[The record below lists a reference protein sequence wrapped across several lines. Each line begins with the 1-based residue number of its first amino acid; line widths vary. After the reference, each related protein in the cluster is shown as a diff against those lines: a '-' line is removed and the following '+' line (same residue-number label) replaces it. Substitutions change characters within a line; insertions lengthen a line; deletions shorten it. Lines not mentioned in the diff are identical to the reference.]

1 MLRRSVSLII
11 GFLFLL
17 GLWMM
22 YTSSPRLSELY
33 VGFLIAA
40 LGVFGS
46 YLIRGSG
53 FAAFRPRPR
62 WIALAFLEPWYVI
75 VGSYRLAA
83 SLVRALL
90 HRPSLARFHAIPFVS
105 GGDDPESS
113 TRRTLTIAYLTIPPD
128 SVVVGIDRHVNELLL
143 HEIQPSPLPLIAR
156 ELGAQE

>member
-22 YTSSPRLSELY
+22 YTSSPRLAELY
-33 VGFLIAA
+33 VGFGVAA
-40 LGVFGS
+40 LGVLGS
-46 YLIRGSG
+46 CLIRGSG
-53 FAAFRPRPR
+53 LAAFRPRPR

-75 VGSYRLAA
+75 VGSYRLAV
-83 SLVRALL
+83 SLIRALL
-90 HRPSLARFHAIPFVS
+90 HRPSLARFHAIPFDT

>member
-1 MLRRSVSLII
+1 MLRVSLSLIT

-33 VGFLIAA
+33 VGIAIAA

-46 YLIRGSG
+46 CIIRSSG
-53 FAAFRPRPR
+53 FAEFRARPR
-62 WIALAFLEPWYVI
+62 WIALALLEPWYVL
-75 VGSYRLAA
+75 VGSYRLGV

-90 HRPSLARFHAIPFVS
+90 GRGSRARFHAIKFNA

-113 TRRTLTIAYLTIPPD
+113 ARRTLTIAYLTIPPD
-128 SVVVGIDRHVNELLL
+128 SVVVGIDRHANELLL
-143 HEIQPSPLPLIAR
+143 HEIQPGSLPLVAR

>member
-1 MLRRSVSLII
+1 MLRRSVSLVI

-22 YTSSPRLSELY
+22 YTSSPRLSDLY
-33 VGFLIAA
+33 AGFLFAA

-46 YLIRGSG
+46 FLIRGSG
-53 FAAFRPRPR
+53 FAAFRPRTR
-62 WIALAFLEPWYVI
+62 WIALGFMEPWYVLI
-75 VGSYRLAA
+75 GSYRLAA
-83 SLVRALL
+83 SLIRALL
-90 HRPSLARFHAIPFVS
+90 NRPSLARFHAIPFDT

-128 SVVVGIDRHVNELLL
+128 SVVVGIDRHVHELLL

>member
-33 VGFLIAA
+33 VGFIIAA
-40 LGVFGS
+40 LGVLGS
-46 YLIRGSG
+46 CLIRGSG
-53 FAAFRPRPR
+53 LAAFHPRPR
-62 WIALAFLEPWYVI
+62 WTALAVLEPWYVL

-83 SLVRALL
+83 SLIRALL
-90 HRPSLARFHAIPFVS
+90 HRPSLARFHAIPFDT

-143 HEIQPSPLPLIAR
+143 HEIQPSSLPLIAR